1 MRRVS
6 SGIRVAVKRLDAGL
20 PLPRYAQPGD
30 AGLDLYAARTV
41 ILAPGERALV
51 PTGLAVAIPEGF
63 AGFVLPRSG
72 LALRS
77 GIGIV
82 NAPGLIDAGYRGEL
96 QVVAI
101 NHDPVMAV
109 TLARGERI
117 AQLVV
122 QRVEHADIVE
132 VDELPTSQRGAA
144 GFGSTGR

>member
-1 MRRVS
+1 MS
-6 SGIRVAVKRLDAGL
+6 SPIRVAVKRLDKAL

-41 ILAPGERALV
+41 TLAPGERAAI
-51 PTGLAVAIPEGF
+51 PTGLAVAIPPGF

-72 LALRS
+72 LALRH
-77 GIGIV
+77 GVGIV

-96 QVVAI
+96 QVLAI
-101 NHDPVMAV
+101 NHDPHAPV
-109 TLARGERI
+109 TLERGERI

-122 QRVEHADIVE
+122 QRVEHAEIVE
-132 VDELPTSQRGAA
+132 VDELPSSKRGAG